1 MKKRLLMISALALAC
16 VLGLTGCT
24 KAQERGPIPEG
35 VDETAL
41 VEAGREVLD
50 QLIAGEYQEVRDRFR
65 EDIRAD
71 VTVEDVAAIIDPV
84 LAEVGT
90 FQSVEETDAYGDEED
105 EPLAAVDFLCSFSQ
119 EQARFRV
126 VFDDDLVLTGLAV
139 GAESSGGWS
148 LSNIG
153 DNITGFFGG

>member
-1 MKKRLLMISALALAC
+1 MKKRLLMISALALTC

-71 VTVEDVAAIIDPV
+71 VTVE
-84 LAEVGT
+84 
-90 FQSVEETDAYGDEED
+90 ETDAYGDEED

-148 LSNIG
+148 LSNIW